1 MVLFREA
8 SQSKINC
15 LFLPGIPGHVKNFD
29 IFDDLI
35 ENSTSIYFH
44 TYPGTNNTSGI
55 FSIDSA
61 VQSIY
66 SSLDS
71 LETKSEPILIIAYS
85 FSTYLIMQL
94 NLSKYKNI
102 VGLLLLSPVT
112 GLDQKSISEDF
123 LKSLIY
129 LEDKGDVVIDKEE
142 WKDTL
147 QYCRFKSIT
156 ETLEKLSRI
165 QIPICIAYSK
175 NDEIINFHIIEKE
188 LKIFMDENGYGS
200 FLVVASPIG
209 NHRIDSYYNIHIK
222 NIISIFRI
230 QEDLKDMLG
239 HDISIYYYGSSQFP
253 VFSSPK
259 SDIDLL
265 IIADN
270 YMDKYSVINEYLNQ
284 QNNDGGTKIDLSLN
298 ERSDFYT
305 KKNARYNRGPVLLHT
320 INELYFP
327 IKHLNEKIV
336 PNPDDVLHDTYQ
348 ANLIN
353 LRDAEK
359 KVCRVGKDANNARKI
374 VKFFVN
380 SVLYLLYSRGHQNI
394 DMSNM
399 SRYLSNVEDAEIIKQ
414 LKIATLLLSS
424 AEPEYRLEQLHEF
437 VMRIKSIVG
446 EQERRLNI
454 TYEIYPTEQ
463 QQFGF

>member
-1 MVLFREA
+1 
-8 SQSKINC
+8 
-15 LFLPGIPGHVKNFD
+15 
-29 IFDDLI
+29 
-35 ENSTSIYFH
+35 
-44 TYPGTNNTSGI
+44 
-55 FSIDSA
+55 
-61 VQSIY
+61 
-66 SSLDS
+66 
-71 LETKSEPILIIAYS
+71 
-85 FSTYLIMQL
+85 
-94 NLSKYKNI
+94 
-102 VGLLLLSPVT
+102 
-112 GLDQKSISEDF
+112 
-123 LKSLIY
+123 
-129 LEDKGDVVIDKEE
+129 
-142 WKDTL
+142 
-147 QYCRFKSIT
+147 
-156 ETLEKLSRI
+156 
-165 QIPICIAYSK
+165 
-175 NDEIINFHIIEKE
+175 
-188 LKIFMDENGYGS
+188 
-200 FLVVASPIG
+200 
-209 NHRIDSYYNIHIK
+209 
-222 NIISIFRI
+222 
-230 QEDLKDMLG
+230 
-239 HDISIYYYGSSQFP
+239 
-253 VFSSPK
+253 
-259 SDIDLL
+259 
-265 IIADN
+265 
-270 YMDKYSVINEYLNQ
+270 MDKYSVINEYLNQ